1 MTEDEINY
9 NDAVAFLLEG
19 IQTGRLRITGMKK
32 TRKTQNSDQYTIIV
46 LDTAIPTRKKTTKK
60 VINKDKK
67 EEQKEQKPV
76 QKEKKSIKAKSD
88 PVPVAPNR
96 PVMCA
101 IERIS

>member
-9 NDAVAFLLEG
+9 NDTITFLLEG
-19 IQTGRLRITGMKK
+19 IQTGRLRITEMKK
-32 TRKTQNSDQYTIIV
+32 TKKTQNSDQYTIIV
-46 LDTAIPTRKKTTKK
+46 LDTAIPTRKKTIKK

-67 EEQKEQKPV
+67 EEQPV
-76 QKEKKSIKAKSD
+76 QKEKKPLKAKSD